1 VKVIYEKCPMLPA
14 PSREGESGDFK
25 ENCKELIP
33 ICTLAFR
40 LLALTKDSNCHNV
53 ILILL

>member
-1 VKVIYEKCPMLPA
+1 MKVIYEKCPMLPA